1 MRLAAWLL
9 LVGYLGEASGG
20 SSSPQRPCEAVAS
33 IEAPVA
39 PVWRRRFEAHRAAF
53 EHRLQPI
60 DAAIALS
67 QTLGPAEAIGRAVSH
82 AEFFEA
88 EPAARCIVDE
98 PKPFGPSAAFQA
110 NKVAPRAPV
119 RELCMSDADEFVLLA
134 ERYEDLPVLKPD
146 RARGADAR
154 YADAHKLIEENAAVR
169 VASAFWHELKAA
181 LRPPPVRYHDTTR
194 ECQSIEAPQGWGGLR
209 TLVASDLTSR
219 IDGLCSLMWTA
230 P

>member
-1 MRLAAWLL
+1 MRFAALL
-9 LVGYLGEASGG
+9 RLVRYLGEASDDTG
-20 SSSPQRPCEAVAS
+20 SLQRCGKEVAP
-33 IEAPVA
+33 IEASVA
-39 PVWRRRFEAHRAAF
+39 PVRRNWFEAHRAAF
-53 EHRLQPI
+53 EHGLQPV

-67 QTLGPAEAIGRAVSH
+67 QALGPAEAVGRAVAH
-82 AEFFEA
+82 AELFEA
-88 EPAARCIVDE
+88 DPAAWCIVDE
-98 PKPFGPSAAFQA
+98 PKLFGPSAAFRA

-119 RELCMSDADEFVLLA
+119 RELCMSDADEFVPVA
-134 ERYEDLPVLKPD
+134 ERYEGLPVLKSD
-146 RARGADAR
+146 RARGAEAR